1 MLQLTPEARAH
12 LLRVRAERGV
22 PPEVPGRIV
31 GNGVLIG
38 FTFRSEPDPR
48 DHALHGAGQP
58 LFVAADIAPV
68 MDHVILDTRDESGET
83 VLVARLK
90 PGVPFDPKRPD

>member
-22 PPEVPGRIV
+22 EPDVPGRIV

-38 FTFRSEPDPR
+38 FTFRSDPDPR
-48 DHALHGAGQP
+48 DHALPGAGQP
-58 LFVAADIAPV
+58 LYVAADIAPV
-68 MDHVILDTRDESGET
+68 MDHVVLDTRNESGET

-90 PGVPFDPKRPD
+90 PGAPFDARRAD